1 MAGKK
6 RDPFT
11 RFLKKVNIKGPNEC
25 WLFKE
30 TKNRYPIFWNGKK
43 RQNANRFIYEY
54 INDITLTSDQFIC
67 HTCDTPRCCN
77 PKHLWLGDAKSNA
90 DDRDQKG
97 RRIGPPVNVNGVYAL
112 P

>member
-1 MAGKK
+1 MA
-6 RDPFT
+6 RPFTNPFT
-11 RFLKKVNIKGPNEC
+11 RFLKLVDIKGPNEC
-25 WLFKE
+25 WLFKD
-30 TKNRYPIFWNGKK
+30 TKSRYPYFWNGKK

-54 INDITLTSDQFIC
+54 VNNITLTSDQFVC

-97 RRIGPPVNVNGVYAL
+97 RRIGPPVKVNGVYTL